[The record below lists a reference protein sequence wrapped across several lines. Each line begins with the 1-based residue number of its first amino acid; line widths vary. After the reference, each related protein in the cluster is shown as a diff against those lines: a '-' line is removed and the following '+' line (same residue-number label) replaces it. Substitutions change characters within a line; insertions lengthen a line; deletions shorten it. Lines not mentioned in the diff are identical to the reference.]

1 MIGNRPHAPV
11 AFTALLFA
19 FGAHGQP
26 GSLDSTFDADGL
38 RLFAASW
45 GLRWF
50 GASALPDTSVVLC
63 GEHWITPTSS
73 EACFTHL
80 LPDGSTD
87 TDWGTNGY
95 TYIDVGDDVRMYC
108 IFHAGDGSYY
118 AAGEYYDGSWPVDPD
133 GILVHL
139 LPDGTPDP
147 AFGTAGAVI
156 HEGIGIIFAMAPW
169 GEDRMLFVGGSGLND
184 SHAWMMRCHT
194 DGSLDTTFGTGGIV
208 GDSALSINLWDVDV
222 LADGSIVGAGMWDQG
237 IGFSQSMFVL
247 VDSMGVPVP
256 TFGINGMLAGD
267 AIASGGKA
275 TGVVAAG
282 TSFYA
287 AGVTTVS
294 STTMD
299 GYLAK
304 VGNDGTLDP
313 GFNGGAA
320 VLIDRDTLDNIESLI
335 EDASGRI
342 LVCGTAGPTVDVCA
356 PMVARYLPSGAA
368 DSTFG
373 TNGMTA
379 VAVPGGFTTAME
391 LLLAPDDKLLAAGYA
406 GNTPLGIAFRLE
418 GEGSL
423 SAQQTEQAPVAFS
436 VYPDPVADLVHLQL
450 PPGWS
455 ERVHVRV
462 MDATGHLV
470 TAFDAQRHGPI
481 DVSCLARGAYFLSV
495 NDGAHRAVA
504 RFIAH

>member
-1 MIGNRPHAPV
+1 MITTRTHAL
-11 AFTALLFA
+11 ATLATLLLA
-19 FGAHGQP
+19 QGAYAQP

-38 RLFAASW
+38 RLFAPSW

-63 GEHWITPTSS
+63 GEHWITPNSS

-80 LPDGSTD
+80 LTDGSTE

-95 TYIDVGDDVRMYC
+95 TYIDVGEDVRMYC
-108 IFHAGDGSYY
+108 ILRAGDGSYY

-139 LPDGTPDP
+139 LSDGTPDP
-147 AFGTAGAVI
+147 AFGTAGVVI
-156 HEGIGIIFAMAPW
+156 REEIGIIFGIAPW
-169 GEDRMLFVGGSGLND
+169 GGDRLLFVGGSGLND

-222 LADGSIVGAGMWDQG
+222 MDDGSIVGAGMWDQG
-237 IGFSQSMFVL
+237 IGVSQSMFVL
-247 VDSMGVPVP
+247 VDSLGVPVP
-256 TFGINGMLAGD
+256 TFGINGTLAGD
-267 AIASGGKA
+267 PIASGGKA

-304 VGNDGTLDP
+304 VRNDGTLDP

-335 EDASGRI
+335 EDTSGRI
-342 LVCGTAGPTVDVCA
+342 LVCGTAGPSVDVCS
-356 PMVARYLPSGAA
+356 PTVARYLPSGEV
-368 DSTFG
+368 DTTFG
-373 TNGMTA
+373 TDGMTA

-418 GEGSL
+418 GDGSL
-423 SAQQTEQAPVAFS
+423 PAQQTEQDPAAFS
-436 VYPDPVADLVHLQL
+436 VHPDPVADFVHLVW

-462 MDATGHLV
+462 MDTTGHLV
-470 TAFDAQRHGPI
+470 AAFDAQRQGPI
-481 DVSCLARGAYFLSV
+481 DVSGLARGAYFLSV

-504 RFIAH
+504 RFIAQ